1 MKKVKVGNTVY
12 AACIDDVNEV
22 GFVLPITIVS
32 DKFTIILDE
41 GAHMRYAH
49 RKWMN
54 NLIQAKQAKVYQ
66 SRRKATRQLKLRGI
80 SNENKR
86 VNK

>member
-1 MKKVKVGNTVY
+1 MNQVKVGHTVY
-12 AACIDDVNEV
+12 AACIDDVKEV

-32 DKFTIILDE
+32 DKFDIRLDE

-54 NLIQAKQAKVYQ
+54 NLIQAKQVKVYR
-66 SRRKATRQLKLRGI
+66 SRRKASMQLKLRGI
-80 SNENKR
+80 T
-86 VNK
+86 

>member
-1 MKKVKVGNTVY
+1 MQLVKVGHTVY
-12 AACIDDVNEV
+12 AACIDDVKEV

-32 DKFTIILDE
+32 DKFDIRLDE

-54 NLIQAKQAKVYQ
+54 NLIQAKQVKVYR
-66 SRRKATRQLKLRGI
+66 SRRKATMQLKLRGI
-80 SNENKR
+80 K
-86 VNK
+86 